1 MAPPPVDNDLTKHG
15 VASLIEVLSEDP
27 IKKEDKD
34 KEGIEKNKKV
44 SNDEALANAKA
55 ELKAEKDE
63 LVSNITL

>member
-1 MAPPPVDNDLTKHG
+1 MAPPPVDNDLTKTG

-27 IKKEDKD
+27 VKKEDK
-34 KEGIEKNKKV
+34 EGEKNKKA

-63 LVSNITL
+63 LVSNIYD